1 MTIEKTINND
11 AVVYTVTDANDDV
24 LNSLFDINTVERDVI
39 IFDLTKTENISSKF
53 IGTLS
58 NIQKDIGENKKL
70 IISGASQSVKN
81 VLKSMS
87 MDQHFK
93 IV

>member
-1 MTIEKTINND
+1 MSIEKTVNDD
-11 AVVYTVTDANDDV
+11 AVVYTVTDANDEL
-24 LNSLFDINTVERDVI
+24 LNSLFDINTIERDVI
-39 IFDLTKTENISSKF
+39 IFDLVKTENISSKF
-53 IGTLS
+53 ISTLS
-58 NIQKDIGENKKL
+58 NIQKEVNGKKKF

-87 MDQHFK
+87 MDQYFK